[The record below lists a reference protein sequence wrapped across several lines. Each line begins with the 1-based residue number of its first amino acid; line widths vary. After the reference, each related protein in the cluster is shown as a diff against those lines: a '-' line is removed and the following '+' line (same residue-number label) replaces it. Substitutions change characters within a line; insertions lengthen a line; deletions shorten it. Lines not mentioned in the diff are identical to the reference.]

1 MSDIHIAP
9 PRGPW
14 QLLQVYQLYRHA
26 FPRSERKPFAII
38 RRMARQGRSD
48 LWRCEADGR
57 FAGLAATINSPS
69 LILLDYLAI
78 HPRLRDQGYGSAA
91 MQALLRH
98 YGELPLFVEIEAV
111 EGDQADEKLRRRQFY
126 QRCGLSPLGVSA
138 LVFGVPM
145 ELLGRGCTLT
155 FEDYR
160 RFYHDHY
167 SSWAAEHILPR
178 D

>member
-1 MSDIHIAP
+1 MPEIRMAP

-14 QLLQVYQLYRHA
+14 QLLQVYHLYRRA

-57 FAGLAATINSPS
+57 FVGLAATVNSPD

-78 HPRLRDQGYGSAA
+78 VPGRRGQGLGAA
-91 MQALLRH
+91 LMHTLLRH
-98 YGELPLFVEIEAV
+98 YGDRPLFVEIEAV
-111 EGDQADEKLRRRQFY
+111 ENDPLHQKLRRRQFY
-126 QRCGLSPLGVSA
+126 QRCGLEEMQVSA

-145 ELLGRGCTLT
+145 ELLGRGCRLT

-167 SSWAAEHILPR
+167 SPWAAEHILPR
-178 D
+178 E